1 MKKKALRKEFY
12 MEVRKTLNR
21 FLSILFITALGV
33 AFFSGIRATQPDMEL
48 SADTYYDEGRLM
60 DISVQGALGM
70 TEEDAQ
76 SIAAI
81 EGVEEVMPYY
91 SMDMFGTVEKEQF
104 NLQVMSVPDTI
115 NLLAVTE
122 GRMPETENECV
133 VDNQLLEDGSFQIG
147 DTVTLRSATDLDTE
161 DILSVTEFTVVGAVK
176 SPYYLSLERG
186 TTSIGNGTLNG
197 FLVIPESAFSM
208 DYYTQICVRVAGA
221 AELNCYGDEYEN
233 LVDTVA
239 DRIEAIADERCEI
252 RYAEVQEEGQ
262 QEIADAEAEIAD
274 AEAELADAAQELEDG
289 RAELEDAKQELA
301 DGRAEL
307 EDGEA
312 EFAEKEQEYLDA
324 RQQTSDGWEQ
334 ADRGRREIIY
344 AERQLE
350 SGW

>member
-21 FLSILFITALGV
+21 FLSILFITTLGV

-91 SMDMFGTVEKEQF
+91 SIDMFGTVEKEQF
-104 NLQVMSVPDTI
+104 NLQVMSVPDTM

-147 DTVTLRSATDLDTE
+147 DTVTLRSATD
-161 DILSVTEFTVVGAVK
+161 
-176 SPYYLSLERG
+176 R
-186 TTSIGNGTLNG
+186 
-197 FLVIPESAFSM
+197 IP
-208 DYYTQICVRVAGA
+208 
-221 AELNCYGDEYEN
+221 
-233 LVDTVA
+233 
-239 DRIEAIADERCEI
+239 RI
-252 RYAEVQEEGQ
+252 
-262 QEIADAEAEIAD
+262 
-274 AEAELADAAQELEDG
+274 
-289 RAELEDAKQELA
+289 
-301 DGRAEL
+301 
-307 EDGEA
+307 
-312 EFAEKEQEYLDA
+312 
-324 RQQTSDGWEQ
+324 S
-334 ADRGRREIIY
+334 
-344 AERQLE
+344 
-350 SGW
+350 